1 MNLTDIITRT
11 RYYVRDINAKRFASD
26 EIELYINEG
35 IERLRSYQ
43 ALADMGYPTATEDV
57 SYLPTEY
64 HYILALFAAS
74 RCFGVDNDFFQEQQK
89 RNEFESAFME
99 LITRIE
105 NEEVYIKNM
114 NWTSEYVTD
123 EYYETATT
131 DEEDTLIE

>member
-1 MNLTDIITRT
+1 MNLTDLITRT
-11 RYYVRDINAKRFASD
+11 RYYVRDINSKRFPSD

-43 ALADMGYPTATEDV
+43 AFADMSYPTATEDV

-89 RNEFESAFME
+89 RNEFETAFME
-99 LITRIE
+99 LITKIE
-105 NEEVYIKNM
+105 CGDIYTKDI
-114 NWTSEYVTD
+114 EYTQDYVVD
-123 EYYETATT
+123 EYFEGTSS
-131 DEEDTLIE
+131 DEDTLII

>member
-11 RYYVRDINAKRFASD
+11 RYYVRDINSKRFPSD

-43 ALADMGYPTATEDV
+43 AFADMSYPTATEDV

-89 RNEFESAFME
+89 RNEFETAFME
-99 LITRIE
+99 LITKIE
-105 NEEVYIKNM
+105 CGDIYIKDI
-114 NWTSEYVTD
+114 EYTQDYVVD
-123 EYYETATT
+123 EYFEGSVTTEET
-131 DEEDTLIE
+131 I